1 MSKFGPHTAETA
13 PEASHDGLAGAKGKF
28 GFVPNLF
35 GVLAE
40 SPATL
45 DGYLA
50 LNDIFERSS
59 FSPQEQ
65 QLLLLTISVVNGC
78 TDCVPAYSTV
88 AKTVGLSDAVIGA
101 IRDGKPVPDARLAA
115 LHGLA
120 AAVVEKRGRV
130 VARQAQSQAT
140 QGRDISTLAPL
151 RALRAR
157 PSDPAWARRAV
168 GEGVRSCPRAGCGKS
183 ARPVR

>member
-1 MSKFGPHTAETA
+1 MSKFVPHTAETA
-13 PEASHDGLAGAKGKF
+13 PEASRDGLAGAKGKF

-45 DGYLA
+45 DGYLT

-65 QLLLLTISVVNGC
+65 QLLLLTISVVNDC
-78 TDCVPAYSTV
+78 TYCVPAYSTV
-88 AKTVGLSDAVIGA
+88 AKTVGLSDAVIEA

-115 LHGLA
+115 LHGFA

-130 VARQAQSQAT
+130 PEAEVDAFIDAGFTKAQVLEVVLAAALKTISNYTNHIAEVPLDAVFEPNRWTGGQAA
-140 QGRDISTLAPL
+140 
-151 RALRAR
+151 
-157 PSDPAWARRAV
+157 
-168 GEGVRSCPRAGCGKS
+168 
-183 ARPVR
+183 